1 MIIIDGKQ
9 ISAEIVA
16 ELKQLPKPN
25 KTLAAVFVGASEA
38 SESFLRQKSKLAAEL
53 GVDFT
58 ICRFSEDVSEDELK
72 DEIKKIGDDEKT
84 GGMIIQLPL
93 PSKFN
98 RENILSALNPKKDVD
113 GLRARDLNQDQIEKL
128 ALSDKTKPLAVRT
141 AETILDKI
149 GFDIKDKIVAV
160 VGRGL
165 LVGKPI
171 IQWLKGKC
179 RELIVVDSKGDITRI
194 RKADLVITGVGK
206 AGLIK
211 PEDRLSAADLEKMET
226 SIKSETDFPK
236 FDFWI
241 EADQQILRKISLN
254 FGVKESFLRGVSVTF
269 TDYNKPLSIEAP
281 EGAKSI
287 EEIFDFTFGAN
298 VPMIQPPTTPGV
310 IPPPLP
316 FGN

>member
-211 PEDRLSAADLEKMET
+211 PEMLKDGAGVIDFGYSRCE
-226 SIKSETDFPK
+226 KSEPNTNDAK
-236 FDFWI
+236 
-241 EADQQILRKISLN
+241 K
-254 FGVKESFLRGVSVTF
+254 
-269 TDYNKPLSIEAP
+269 
-281 EGAKSI
+281 KSI
-287 EEIFDFTFGAN
+287 CGDFDDSSLVNGHSSLSFYT
-298 VPMIQPPTTPGV
+298 PTPGGTGPILV
-310 IPPPLP
+310 AEL
-316 FGN
+316 FRNFYELCK